1 MSFVLVAIESAKV
14 KWQTDQAK
22 AAQQQKLAE
31 PENAAAAAAASSNN
45 KMSWG
50 TELWDQYD
58 NLSIHTNKGIEVLDK
73 YANFLRDR
81 VVIETEYAGK
91 LRRLVKN
98 YQPKKK
104 EEEDNEFTSRQ
115 AFRNLLKEVGDLAG
129 QREVVSETLQLQII
143 QGVTLLSK
151 TLREDR
157 KKCLNDGTMLQ
168 QALSAQLSSLERA
181 KRNYDKAYRDSEKAV
196 ENYKKAD
203 MDFNLSRAEVERY
216 KNIMTSKIQQ
226 SDDAKNEYANQL
238 QKTNNLQQQHYGIL
252 LPAVFNRLQELD
264 EKRTRGIREFI
275 IGAADVESSV
285 APIIARCM
293 EGIVKAG
300 ESINETEDSLKV
312 IERYQSG
319 FTPPTDIPFEDLSKM
334 DPSAVPQSNYSSVPY
349 NHLTIKS
356 GTLTAAKLKK
366 ARGGILNSI
375 FGSNKQRQII
385 EACITMKNSLTA
397 DGQKEDFSDLPP
409 NQQRKKLQAKIA
421 ELQHKVDQETNT
433 RDGLMKMKIVY
444 EANSS
449 LGNPMTVE
457 GQLNESEHELE
468 KLKVNLKKYQG
479 FLDKANQLQVA
490 NNSPQSNRN
499 QLQNGHRTSRHSNG
513 SASADDHHDGDDQP
527 DDAGSLSRSD
537 SEDNVAQIQNG
548 HNNNNNGSSASPESG
563 LGTSHTSLP
572 GSGQGSANENAAGEE
587 TTYETEVEL
596 LQPLGTCRALYPFE
610 ATSEGSIPMNEGEE
624 LQVIENDQGDGW
636 TRVRRANNS
645 NGWDEG
651 FVPTSYIECTLF
663 A

>member
-1 MSFVLVAIESAKV
+1 MSCLFGYLTAVTHFSHKDWHMEFL
-14 KWQTDQAK
+14 
-22 AAQQQKLAE
+22 
-31 PENAAAAAAASSNN
+31 
-45 KMSWG
+45 
-50 TELWDQYD
+50 DQYD

-548 HNNNNNGSSASPESG
+548 HNNNNNGSASPESG

>member
-1 MSFVLVAIESAKV
+1 MSCLFGYLNATTTTARSLNCGS
-14 KWQTDQAK
+14 K
-22 AAQQQKLAE
+22 AAVG
-31 PENAAAAAAASSNN
+31 SSIC
-45 KMSWG
+45 
-50 TELWDQYD
+50 WDRDPWQRLEEFRDQND
-58 NLSIHTNKGIEVLDK
+58 NLAIHTNRGIDALDK

-81 VVIETEYAGK
+81 VAIETEYAGK

-104 EEEDNEFTSRQ
+104 EEEDNEFTSMQ

-129 QREVVSETLQLQII
+129 QREVVSESLQLQII

-151 TLREDR
+151 TLRDDR
-157 KKCLNDGTMLQ
+157 KKCLSDGAMLQ
-168 QALSAQLSSLERA
+168 QNLSTQLSSLERA
-181 KRNYDKAYRDSEKAV
+181 KRNYEKAYRDSEKAV

-203 MDFNLSRAEVERY
+203 MDLNLSRAEVERY
-216 KNIMTSKIQQ
+216 KTIMTSKIQQ

-238 QKTNNLQQQHYGIL
+238 QKTNNLQQQHFSIL
-252 LPAVFNRLQELD
+252 LPAVLSRLQELD

-275 IGAADVESSV
+275 IGAAEVESSV

-300 ESINETEDSLKV
+300 ESINEKEDSFKV

-319 FTPPTDIPFEDLSKM
+319 FTPPTDIPFEDLSKL
-334 DPSAVPQSNYSSVPY
+334 DPDSLQDHYSNSMS
-349 NHLTIKS
+349 NHLTMRGTMSANKIK
-356 GTLTAAKLKK
+356 K
-366 ARGGILNSI
+366 RVGIFNI
-375 FGSNKQRQII
+375 FGSN
-385 EACITMKNSLTA
+385 KNSLTA

-421 ELQHKVDQETNT
+421 ELQQKIAQETNA

-444 EANSS
+444 ETNSS

-457 GQLNESEHELE
+457 GQLNESEHKLE
-468 KLKVNLKKYQG
+468 KLKIDLKKYQG
-479 FLDKANQLQVA
+479 YFERANQAQVA
-490 NNSPQSNRN
+490 NNSPQANRN

-513 SASADDHHDGDDQP
+513 SADDHHDEGDDQP
-527 DDAGSLSRSD
+527 DDAGSLSRSG

-548 HNNNNNGSSASPESG
+548 HNNNNNGSASPESG

-572 GSGQGSANENAAGEE
+572 GSGQGSANENAIGEDA
-587 TTYETEVEL
+587 YFETEVEP

-610 ATSEGSIPMNEGEE
+610 ASSEGSIPMNEGEE
-624 LQVIENDQGDGW
+624 LQVIEIDQGDGW
-636 TRVRRANNS
+636 TRVRRANDS

-651 FVPTSYIECTLF
+651 FVPTSYIECTLY

>member
-1 MSFVLVAIESAKV
+1 MSCLFGYLTAVTHFSHKDWHMEFL
-14 KWQTDQAK
+14 
-22 AAQQQKLAE
+22 
-31 PENAAAAAAASSNN
+31 
-45 KMSWG
+45 
-50 TELWDQYD
+50 DQYD

>member
-548 HNNNNNGSSASPESG
+548 HNNNNNGSASPESG

>member
-1 MSFVLVAIESAKV
+1 MASGSGSSIS
-14 KWQTDQAK
+14 
-22 AAQQQKLAE
+22 KLAAE
-31 PENAAAAAAASSNN
+31 SETTTGGAAAAAGTAPNSD

-50 TELWDQYD
+50 TELWDQNE
-58 NLSIHTNKGIEVLDK
+58 NLSNHTNKGIDALDK
-73 YANFLRDR
+73 LCNLLRDR
-81 VVIETEYAGK
+81 AAIETEYAGK

-104 EEEDNEFTSRQ
+104 EEEDNEFTSTQ
-115 AFRNLLKEVGDLAG
+115 AIRNVLKEVGDLAG
-129 QREVVSETLQLQII
+129 QREVVSETLLLQTI
-143 QGVTLLSK
+143 QGMTLLSK
-151 TLREDR
+151 QLREDR
-157 KKCLNDGTMLQ
+157 KRCLAEGGNLQ
-168 QALSAQLSSLERA
+168 QNLTTQLSSLDRA
-181 KRNYDKAYRDSEKAV
+181 KRNYEKAYRDSEKAV
-196 ENYKKAD
+196 DNYKKAD
-203 MDFNLSRAEVERY
+203 MDLNLSRAEVERY
-216 KNIMTSKIQQ
+216 KTIMTSKIQQ

-238 QKTNNLQQQHYGIL
+238 QKTNNLQQQHFTIL

-293 EGIVKAG
+293 EGMVKAG
-300 ESINETEDSLKV
+300 ESINEKEDSFKV

-319 FTPPTDIPFEDLSKM
+319 FTPPTDIPFEDLSKL
-334 DPSAVPQSNYSSVPY
+334 DPDAVQDSTYSNSTSHLLTVKGTISANK
-349 NHLTIKS
+349 IK
-356 GTLTAAKLKK
+356 K
-366 ARGGILNSI
+366 RVGIFSL
-375 FGSNKQRQII
+375 FGS
-385 EACITMKNSLTA
+385 TKNSLTA

-409 NQQRKKLQAKIA
+409 NQRRKKLQAKIA
-421 ELQHKVDQETNT
+421 ELQQKISQETNA

-457 GQLNESEHELE
+457 GQLNESEHKLE
-468 KLKVNLKKYQG
+468 KLKIDLKKYQG
-479 FLDKANQLQVA
+479 YLDKANQLQTA
-490 NNSPQSNRN
+490 NNSPQANRN
-499 QLQNGHRTSRHSNG
+499 QLQNGHRASRHSNG
-513 SASADDHHDGDDQP
+513 SADDHHDDGDDQP

-572 GSGQGSANENAAGEE
+572 GSGQGSANENAIGEDAY
-587 TTYETEVEL
+587 YETEVEP

-624 LQVIENDQGDGW
+624 LQVIEIDQGDGW

>member
-1 MSFVLVAIESAKV
+1 MASNSSSRHSSNN
-14 KWQTDQAK
+14 
-22 AAQQQKLAE
+22 KLAE
-31 PENAAAAAAASSNN
+31 SENAAAENSNN
-45 KMSWG
+45 MSWG
-50 TELWDQYD
+50 TELWDQND
-58 NLSIHTNKGIEVLDK
+58 NLAIHTNRGIDALDK

-81 VVIETEYAGK
+81 VAIETEYAGK

-104 EEEDNEFTSRQ
+104 EEEDNEFTSMQ

-129 QREVVSETLQLQII
+129 QREVVSESLQLQII

-151 TLREDR
+151 TLRDDR
-157 KKCLNDGTMLQ
+157 KKCLSDGAMLQ
-168 QALSAQLSSLERA
+168 QNLTTQLSSLERA
-181 KRNYDKAYRDSEKAV
+181 KRNYEKAYRDSEKAV
-196 ENYKKAD
+196 DNYKKAD
-203 MDFNLSRAEVERY
+203 MDLNLSRAEVERY

-238 QKTNNLQQQHYGIL
+238 QKTNNLQQQHFSIL
-252 LPAVFNRLQELD
+252 LPAVLSRLQELD

-275 IGAADVESSV
+275 IGAAEVESSV

-300 ESINETEDSLKV
+300 ESINEKEDSFKV

-319 FTPPTDIPFEDLSKM
+319 FTPPTDIPFEDLSKL
-334 DPSAVPQSNYSSVPY
+334 DPDSLQDHYSNSMS
-349 NHLTIKS
+349 NHLTMRGTMSANKIK
-356 GTLTAAKLKK
+356 K
-366 ARGGILNSI
+366 RVGIFNI
-375 FGSNKQRQII
+375 FGSN
-385 EACITMKNSLTA
+385 KNSLTA

-421 ELQHKVDQETNT
+421 ELQQKIAQETNA

-444 EANSS
+444 ETNSS

-457 GQLNESEHELE
+457 GQLNESEHKLE
-468 KLKVNLKKYQG
+468 KLKIDLKKFQG
-479 FLDKANQLQVA
+479 YFERANQAQVA
-490 NNSPQSNRN
+490 NNSPQANRN

-513 SASADDHHDGDDQP
+513 SADDHHDEGDDQP
-527 DDAGSLSRSD
+527 DDAGSLSS
-537 SEDNVAQIQNG
+537 
-548 HNNNNNGSSASPESG
+548 SSASPESG

-572 GSGQGSANENAAGEE
+572 GSGQGSANENAIGEDA
-587 TTYETEVEL
+587 YFETEVEP

-610 ATSEGSIPMNEGEE
+610 ASSEGSIPMNEGEE
-624 LQVIENDQGDGW
+624 LQVIEIDQGDGW
-636 TRVRRANNS
+636 TRVRRANDS

-651 FVPTSYIECTLF
+651 FVPTSYIECTLY

>member
-1 MSFVLVAIESAKV
+1 MTHSIKSASRILKKHLRNEIV
-14 KWQTDQAK
+14 QRIGRNELQRKNACLK
-22 AAQQQKLAE
+22 LASSSSSRHSSNNKLAE
-31 PENAAAAAAASSNN
+31 SENAAAENSNN
-45 KMSWG
+45 MSWG
-50 TELWDQYD
+50 TELWDQNE
-58 NLSIHTNKGIEVLDK
+58 NLGIHTNRGIDALDK
-73 YANFLRDR
+73 FANFLRDR
-81 VVIETEYAGK
+81 VTIETEYAGK

-104 EEEDNEFTSRQ
+104 EEEDNEFTSMQ

-129 QREVVSETLQLQII
+129 QREVVSETLQQQII

-151 TLREDR
+151 ALRDDR
-157 KKCLNDGTMLQ
+157 KKCLSDGAMLQ
-168 QALSAQLSSLERA
+168 QNLTTQLSSLERA
-181 KRNYDKAYRDSEKAV
+181 KRNYEKAYRDSEKAV
-196 ENYKKAD
+196 DNYKKAD
-203 MDFNLSRAEVERY
+203 MDLNLSRAEVERY

-238 QKTNNLQQQHYGIL
+238 QKTNNLQQQHFSIL
-252 LPAVFNRLQELD
+252 LPTVLSRLQELD

-275 IGAADVESSV
+275 IGAAEVESSV

-300 ESINETEDSLKV
+300 ESINEKEDSFKV

-319 FTPPTDIPFEDLSKM
+319 FAPPTDIPFEDLSKL
-334 DPSAVPQSNYSSVPY
+334 DPDTLQDHYNNSMS
-349 NHLTIKS
+349 NHLTMRGTMSANKIK
-356 GTLTAAKLKK
+356 K
-366 ARGGILNSI
+366 RVGIFNI
-375 FGSNKQRQII
+375 FGSN
-385 EACITMKNSLTA
+385 KNSLTA

-421 ELQHKVDQETNT
+421 ELQQKIAQETNA

-457 GQLNESEHELE
+457 GQLNESEHKLE
-468 KLKVNLKKYQG
+468 KLKIDLKKYQG
-479 FLDKANQLQVA
+479 YFERANQAQVA
-490 NNSPQSNRN
+490 NNSPQANRN

-513 SASADDHHDGDDQP
+513 SADDHHDEGDDQP
-527 DDAGSLSRSD
+527 DDAGSLSS
-537 SEDNVAQIQNG
+537 
-548 HNNNNNGSSASPESG
+548 SSASPESG

-572 GSGQGSANENAAGEE
+572 GSGQGSANENAIGEDA
-587 TTYETEVEL
+587 YFETEVEP

-610 ATSEGSIPMNEGEE
+610 ASSEGSIPMNEGEE
-624 LQVIENDQGDGW
+624 LQVIEIDQGDGW
-636 TRVRRANNS
+636 TRVRRANDS

-651 FVPTSYIECTLF
+651 FVPTSYIECTLY

>member
-1 MSFVLVAIESAKV
+1 
-14 KWQTDQAK
+14 
-22 AAQQQKLAE
+22 
-31 PENAAAAAAASSNN
+31 
-45 KMSWG
+45 MSWG

-81 VVIETEYAGK
+81 VAIETEYAGK

-98 YQPKKK
+98 YQPKRK

-129 QREVVSETLQLQII
+129 QREVVSETLQQQII
-143 QGVTLLSK
+143 QSVALLSK

-157 KKCLNDGTMLQ
+157 KKCLTDGTVLQ
-168 QALSAQLSSLERA
+168 QCLSAQLSSLERA
-181 KRNYDKAYRDSEKAV
+181 KRNYDKAYRDSDKAV

-203 MDFNLSRAEVERY
+203 MDLNLSRAEVERY
-216 KNIMTSKIQQ
+216 KNIMTSKNQQ

-238 QKTNNLQQQHYGIL
+238 QKTNNLQQHHYSML

-264 EKRTRGIREFI
+264 EKRTLGIREFI

-300 ESINETEDSLKV
+300 ESINEKEDSLKV

-334 DPSAVPQSNYSSVPY
+334 DLSNVSNYSHS
-349 NHLTIKS
+349 TIK
-356 GTLTAAKLKK
+356 GTISVRRKGV
-366 ARGGILNSI
+366 RNNILQSI
-375 FGSNKQRQII
+375 FGSNKII

-409 NQQRKKLQAKIA
+409 NQQRKKLVAKIA
-421 ELQHKVDQETNT
+421 ELQQRVDQETNT

-468 KLKVNLKKYQG
+468 KLKRDLKKFQDI
-479 FLDKANQLQVA
+479 LDKANQLQVA
-490 NNSPQSNRN
+490 NNSPQSHRN

-513 SASADDHHDGDDQP
+513 SASADDHHDADDQP

-572 GSGQGSANENAAGEE
+572 GSGQGSANENAIGEE
-587 TTYETEVEL
+587 TCYETEVEL

-610 ATSEGSIPMNEGEE
+610 ASSEGSIPMSEGEE

>member
-1 MSFVLVAIESAKV
+1 
-14 KWQTDQAK
+14 
-22 AAQQQKLAE
+22 
-31 PENAAAAAAASSNN
+31 
-45 KMSWG
+45 MSWG
-50 TELWDQYD
+50 TDLWDQFD
-58 NLSIHTNKGIEVLDK
+58 NLSLHTNRGIDVLDK

-81 VVIETEYAGK
+81 VAIETEYAGK

-157 KKCLNDGTMLQ
+157 KKCLNDGTVLQ
-168 QALSAQLSSLERA
+168 QTLSAQLSSLERA

-196 ENYKKAD
+196 ENHKKAD

-238 QKTNNLQQQHYGIL
+238 QKTNNLQQQHYGTL

-300 ESINETEDSLKV
+300 ESINEQEDSLKV

-319 FTPPTDIPFEDLSKM
+319 FQPPADIPFEDLSKM
-334 DPSAVPQSNYSSVPY
+334 DSSIATQSNYSSVTY
-349 NHLTIKS
+349 NHLTIKGTIS
-356 GTLTAAKLKK
+356 GPKFKK
-366 ARGGILNSI
+366 PRGGILNSI

-397 DGQKEDFSDLPP
+397 DGQKEDYSDLPP

-468 KLKVNLKKYQG
+468 KLKNDLKKYQG
-479 FLDKANQLQVA
+479 YLDKANQLQVA

-513 SASADDHHDGDDQP
+513 SASADDHNDGDDQP
-527 DDAGSLSRSD
+527 DDAGSLS
-537 SEDNVAQIQNG
+537 
-548 HNNNNNGSSASPESG
+548 SSASPESG

-572 GSGQGSANENAAGEE
+572 GSGQGSANENAMGEE
-587 TTYETEVEL
+587 TCYETEVEL

>member
-1 MSFVLVAIESAKV
+1 
-14 KWQTDQAK
+14 
-22 AAQQQKLAE
+22 
-31 PENAAAAAAASSNN
+31 
-45 KMSWG
+45 MSWG
-50 TELWDQYD
+50 TDLWDQFD
-58 NLSIHTNKGIEVLDK
+58 NLSLHTNRGIDVLDK

-81 VVIETEYAGK
+81 VAIETEYAGK

-157 KKCLNDGTMLQ
+157 KKCLNDGTVLQ
-168 QALSAQLSSLERA
+168 QTLSAQLSSLERA

-196 ENYKKAD
+196 ENHKKAD

-238 QKTNNLQQQHYGIL
+238 QKTNNLQQQHYGTL

-300 ESINETEDSLKV
+300 ESINEQEDSLKV

-319 FTPPTDIPFEDLSKM
+319 FQPPADIPFEDLSKM
-334 DPSAVPQSNYSSVPY
+334 DSSIATQSNYSSVTY
-349 NHLTIKS
+349 NHLTIKGTIS
-356 GTLTAAKLKK
+356 GPKFKK
-366 ARGGILNSI
+366 PRGGILNSI
-375 FGSNKQRQII
+375 FGSNK
-385 EACITMKNSLTA
+385 NSLTA
-397 DGQKEDFSDLPP
+397 DGQKEDYSDLPP

-468 KLKVNLKKYQG
+468 KLKNDLKKYQG
-479 FLDKANQLQVA
+479 YLDKANQLQVA

-513 SASADDHHDGDDQP
+513 SASADDHNDGDDQP
-527 DDAGSLSRSD
+527 DDAGSLSS
-537 SEDNVAQIQNG
+537 
-548 HNNNNNGSSASPESG
+548 SSASPESG

-572 GSGQGSANENAAGEE
+572 GSGQGSANENAMGEE
-587 TTYETEVEL
+587 TCYETEVEL

>member
-1 MSFVLVAIESAKV
+1 MNCLLGYLN
-14 KWQTDQAK
+14 
-22 AAQQQKLAE
+22 AAQRSLSESGVATIFDPRDSHE
-31 PENAAAAAAASSNN
+31 EF
-45 KMSWG
+45 
-50 TELWDQYD
+50 WDQNE
-58 NLSIHTNKGIEVLDK
+58 NLAIHTNRGIDALDK
-73 YANFLRDR
+73 FANFLRDR
-81 VVIETEYAGK
+81 VAIETEYAGK

-104 EEEDNEFTSRQ
+104 EEEDNEFTSVQ

-129 QREVVSETLQLQII
+129 QREVVSESLQLQII
-143 QGVTLLSK
+143 AGVTLLSK

-157 KKCLNDGTMLQ
+157 KKCLSDGATLQ
-168 QALSAQLSSLERA
+168 QNLTTQLSSLDRA
-181 KRNYDKAYRDSEKAV
+181 KRNYEKAYRDSEKAV
-196 ENYKKAD
+196 DSYKRAD
-203 MDFNLSRAEVERY
+203 MDLNLSRAEVERY
-216 KNIMTSKIQQ
+216 KNVMTAKIQQ

-238 QKTNNLQQQHYGIL
+238 QKTNNLQQQHFSML
-252 LPAVFNRLQELD
+252 LPAVLNRLQELD
-264 EKRTRGIREFI
+264 EKRTRGFREFI
-275 IGAADVESSV
+275 VGAADVESSV

-300 ESINETEDSLKV
+300 ESINEKEDTFKV

-319 FTPPTDIPFEDLSKM
+319 FTPPRDIPFEDLSKC
-334 DPSAVPQSNYSSVPY
+334 DPDSVQDSHYSNSTS
-349 NHLTIKS
+349 NHLTIR
-356 GTLTAAKLKK
+356 GTMSANKLKK
-366 ARGGILNSI
+366 RVGIFNI

-409 NQQRKKLQAKIA
+409 NQRRKKLQAKIA
-421 ELQHKVDQETNT
+421 ELTQNIAQETKA

-457 GQLNESEHELE
+457 GQLNESEHKLE
-468 KLKVNLKKYQG
+468 KLKVDLKKYQG
-479 FLDKANQLQVA
+479 FLEKASQVPTA
-490 NNSPQSNRN
+490 TSSPQATRN

-513 SASADDHHDGDDQP
+513 SADDHHDDGDDQP

-548 HNNNNNGSSASPESG
+548 HNNNNNGSASPESG

-572 GSGQGSANENAAGEE
+572 GSGQGSANENAIGED
-587 TTYETEVEL
+587 TYYETEVETL
-596 LQPLGTCRALYPFE
+596 NPVGKCRALYPFE
-610 ATSEGSIPMNEGEE
+610 ASSEGSIPMSEGEE
-624 LQVIENDQGDGW
+624 LQVIEIDQGDGW
-636 TRVRRANNS
+636 TRVRRENNS

-651 FVPTSYIECTLF
+651 FVPTSYIECTLY